1 MEPRLILI
9 DGYNVIRNTPGLAAA
24 DRASLAAGRD
34 ALLQR
39 VTAAY
44 RHTPHRV
51 VVVFDGD
58 GGTESVVALPGRARG
73 QVIFTP
79 RGVTADETLRRLA
92 REAQARGEQV
102 TVVSGDF
109 EVRLGTTG
117 AGARSARPEEFAS
130 RLNQPSRDV
139 AKRGRHRAAVRAEL
153 EARDAEENQRGR
165 GDGRKKGNPRRK
177 PRRKPR
183 QRRGPS
189 ESVV

>member
-24 DRASLAAGRD
+24 DRVSLAAGRD

-39 VTAAY
+39 VVAAY

-58 GGTESVVALPGRARG
+58 SAMESVMALPGRARG

-92 REAQARGEQV
+92 REAQPRGEQV

-109 EVRLGTTG
+109 EVRLGATG
-117 AGARSARPEEFAS
+117 VGARSALPDEFAS
-130 RLNQPSRDV
+130 RLNQPPRDV
-139 AKRGRHRAAVRAEL
+139 AKRGRHRAAVRAHL
-153 EARDAEENQRGR
+153 EVRDANEDQRGR
-165 GDGRKKGNPRRK
+165 GGTRKKGNPRRNS
-177 PRRKPR
+177 R

-189 ESVV
+189 ETSM

>member
-1 MEPRLILI
+1 MESRLILI

-24 DRASLAAGRD
+24 DRVSLAAGRD
-34 ALLQR
+34 ALLQG
-39 VTAAY
+39 VTTAY

-92 REAQARGEQV
+92 RESQAQGEQV

-109 EVRLGTTG
+109 EVRLGATDT
-117 AGARSARPEEFAS
+117 GARSACPGEFAS
-130 RLNQPSRDV
+130 RLNLPPRDV
-139 AKRGRHRAAVRAEL
+139 AKRGRHRAAVRAQL
-153 EARDAEENQRGR
+153 EARDADGDASKDRRRRG
-165 GDGRKKGNPRRK
+165 GTRKKGNSRRS
-177 PRRKPR
+177 PR
-183 QRRGPS
+183 QRRGPG

>member
-24 DRASLAAGRD
+24 DRMSLAAGRD

-58 GGTESVVALPGRARG
+58 GATESVMALPGRARG
-73 QVIFTP
+73 QVIFAP
-79 RGVTADETLRRLA
+79 RGVSADETLRRLA
-92 REAQARGEQV
+92 REAQARDEQA
-102 TVVSGDF
+102 TVISGDF
-109 EVRLGTTG
+109 EVRLGATS

-130 RLNQPSRDV
+130 RLNQPPRDV

-153 EARDAEENQRGR
+153 EARDAHGDAHEDQRGR
-165 GDGRKKGNPRRK
+165 GGTRKKGNPRRN
-177 PRRKPR
+177 PR
-183 QRRGPS
+183 QRRGPH
-189 ESVV
+189 ETVL